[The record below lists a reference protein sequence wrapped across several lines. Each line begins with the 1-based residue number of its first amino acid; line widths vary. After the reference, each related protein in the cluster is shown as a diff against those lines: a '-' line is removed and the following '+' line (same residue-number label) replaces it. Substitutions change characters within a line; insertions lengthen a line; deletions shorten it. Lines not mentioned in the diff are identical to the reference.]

1 VLIHASLLAKPGD
14 PRAPSTSTSFARQ
27 RRMEC
32 AYFLSFVAEC
42 ARSTGFFTFAC
53 AAYNLVRM
61 RNLTDEVGHS
71 SDAAESLFERCGPW
85 KAGNQLVSIKECRD
99 TARAEQLLDRDDTRS
114 VDTVVAQE

>member
-1 VLIHASLLAKPGD
+1 
-14 PRAPSTSTSFARQ
+14 
-27 RRMEC
+27 MEC

-53 AAYNLVRM
+53 AAYNLVRI
-61 RNLTDEVGHS
+61 RNLTDEDGHG